1 MVMATTFLHSNR
13 VACIV
18 LLSLSPGV
26 ACAADLRV
34 IDIFTT
40 SSRPVEVHAVAADPT
55 IELNVVEV
63 DTLERF
69 NAGLSERLPDDPT
82 SAQSDVRKRLATLN
96 QDEVAAL
103 RHTAMGL
110 SMAAQLGVDR
120 TPAIVFDQQA
130 VLYGVTDLPE
140 ALNRYRA
147 WISRRP

>member
-1 MVMATTFLHSNR
+1 MVIILA
-13 VACIV
+13 
-18 LLSLSPGV
+18 PGV
-26 ACAADLRV
+26 ACAADPRV

-69 NAGLSERLPDDPT
+69 NAKLSERLPDDPT
-82 SAQSDVRKRLATLN
+82 SAQSEVRKRLAILN
-96 QDEVAAL
+96 KDKVAAL
-103 RHTAMGL
+103 RHTAIGL
-110 SMAAQLGVDR
+110 STAAQLGVDR
-120 TPAIVFDQQA
+120 TPAMVFDKQA

-147 WISRRP
+147 WTSRRP